1 MDSRDYIWALTIN
14 NAGDVPADFDPPAAI
29 SDLVAGV
36 FLPQSEPDWL
46 RRRAYPARI
55 LLLTHEALWVVAHP
69 RAKEQT
75 LVVPLRDI
83 AALECGRIL
92 LIGWIGLRW
101 GGLQQ
106 ELGYNRR
113 GSLIVEKFLAT
124 LKASWLAT
132 EIQQTEIELPG
143 RRDYGTAPGS
153 KFEYALET
161 ELIDDQER
169 PRIRFFHPSILRARR
184 GSFRNVFRKETRS
197 AADLILLTQRRLLWI
212 TEHRGATCT
221 PYGTVSCSAP
231 FTAVAD
237 VSCQRAEHEPEL
249 RISLR
254 SGEIWRLPL
263 DDSDETEARLFAEV
277 IRSALA
283 GRKTPQ

>member
-14 NAGDVPADFDPPAAI
+14 NAADVPADFDPPAAI

-69 RAKEQT
+69 RAKEQQ
-75 LVVPLRDI
+75 LVIPLGDI
-83 AALECGRIL
+83 EALECGRIL
-92 LIGWIGLRW
+92 LIGWIGLRC
-101 GGLQQ
+101 GSLQQ
-106 ELGYNRR
+106 DLGYNRR
-113 GSLIVEKFLAT
+113 GSVIVERFLT
-124 LKASWLAT
+124 RLKASWLTT
-132 EIQQTEIELPG
+132 ETHQAEIELSE
-143 RRDYGTAPGS
+143 RRDYGAAPND
-153 KFEYALET
+153 KFKYALET

-169 PRIRFFHPSILRARR
+169 PQIRFFHPSIRR
-184 GSFRNVFRKETRS
+184 VRRRLFGNVFRKETRS

-212 TEHRGATCT
+212 TERRGATCA
-221 PYGTVSCSAP
+221 PYGTVSYSTP

-237 VSCQRAEHEPEL
+237 VTCQRTEHEPEL
-249 RISLR
+249 CICLR

-263 DDSDETEARLFAEV
+263 DDSDETEARLFADA
-277 IRSALA
+277 IRRALA
-283 GRKTPQ
+283 ARKTPQ